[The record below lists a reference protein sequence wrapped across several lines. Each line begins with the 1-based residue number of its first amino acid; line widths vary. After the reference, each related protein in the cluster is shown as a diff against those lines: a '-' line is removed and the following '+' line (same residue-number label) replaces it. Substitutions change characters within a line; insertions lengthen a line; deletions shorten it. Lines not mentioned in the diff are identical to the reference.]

1 MKNVLIPIVLILIV
15 GFGAEIAGRVGIA
28 KSAEQ
33 KSGAASATGAIWR
46 EHQIEITSDKTQT
59 QRKPS
64 STSDAPVL
72 ADVKR
77 QKLILLILLSLGQ
90 NRNTLH

>member
-1 MKNVLIPIVLILIV
+1 MTKVLIPIVFILIV
-15 GFGAEIAGRVGIA
+15 GFGTDIAGRIVIA
-28 KSAEQ
+28 ASAEQ
-33 KSGAASATGAIWR
+33 KSGTASATGAIWR

-64 STSDAPVL
+64 STSDAPTL

-77 QKLILLILLSLGQ
+77 QKLIILILLSLGQ
-90 NRNTLH
+90 NRNTLQ